1 PLPMSRQS
9 TRHIMMMEPADFY
22 ANPQTFETN
31 QYQDTAPT
39 DLWTVHRDSV
49 TEFRGLRDAL
59 VSHGTIV
66 TTALGAKGSPD
77 DIFVNNWVSTH
88 AGRKMVLYPMLAE
101 NRRTERRPELLEI
114 LTESYELSLDLSAC
128 ESEGRFL
135 ESTGSLCQDRVNRV
149 AYAALSPRT
158 NPDLAKLWCER
169 MDFRLIPFRTRNHA
183 GKPVYHT
190 DVMMWIGTGVAGVCA
205 ECIVPEDRAV
215 VLEALIR
222 THEVVEISMDQMR
235 AFLGNALE
243 VRGENDGRNIVMS
256 SCAYRS
262 LTEPQ
267 KNTILRH
274 VDRIVHADIPTIER
288 YGGGSA
294 RCMLLEM
301 F

>member
-1 PLPMSRQS
+1 MSRQS

-39 DLWTVHRDSV
+39 DIWTVHQASV
-49 TEFRGLRDAL
+49 TEFRTLRDTL
-59 VSHGTIV
+59 VSHGVVV
-66 TTALGAKGSPD
+66 TTALGAKGCPD

-101 NRRTERRPELLEI
+101 NRRMERRPELLEI
-114 LTESYELSLDLSAC
+114 LTESYDLALDLSPE
-128 ESEGRFL
+128 ESRGRFL
-135 ESTGSLCQDRVNRV
+135 ESTGSLCQDRVNRI

-158 NPDLAKLWCER
+158 DIELARRWCEV

-183 GKPVYHT
+183 GKPVYHS
-190 DVMMWIGTGVAGVCA
+190 DVMMWIGTGVAGICV
-205 ECIVPEDRAV
+205 ECILPEDRAPV
-215 VLEALIR
+215 MESLR
-222 THEVVEISMDQMR
+222 QTHEVVEISMDQMR

-243 VRGENDGRNIVMS
+243 VRGEKDGRNLVMS
-256 SCAYRS
+256 GSAYRS
-262 LTEPQ
+262 LTEDQ
-267 KNTILRH
+267 KRVILGH
-274 VDRIVHADIPTIER
+274 VDRIIHADIPTIER

-294 RCMLLEM
+294 RCMLLEL